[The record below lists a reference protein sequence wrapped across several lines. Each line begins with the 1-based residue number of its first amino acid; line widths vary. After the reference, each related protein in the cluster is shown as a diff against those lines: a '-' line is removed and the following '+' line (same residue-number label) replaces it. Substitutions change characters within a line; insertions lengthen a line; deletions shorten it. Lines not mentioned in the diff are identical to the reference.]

1 MKLTTTMRLAIAMA
15 ALVVTDAIGGVLAV
29 TSDVNTWA
37 EAWGS
42 EALLAA
48 PLPMLV
54 AQVVCTVVAVRSEKR
69 WAAVPAYLLALACFV
84 SVISGFFD
92 GGLGNDELSGG
103 LVAFQVVLLAV
114 TGVVGVLAALRGRE
128 LQRG

>member
-1 MKLTTTMRLAIAMA
+1 MTTTTARRLANAMA
-15 ALVVTDAIGGVLAV
+15 ALVATDAVGGVLAV
-29 TSDVNTWA
+29 TSDVNTWT

-42 EALLAA
+42 KALLAA
-48 PLPMLV
+48 PLPMIV
-54 AQVVCTVVAVRSEKR
+54 AQVVCTVVAVRSRKR
-69 WAAVPAYLLALACFV
+69 WAAVPAYLLALACIV

-103 LVAFQVVLLAV
+103 LVAFQVVLLTV

-128 LQRG
+128 LLRR

>member
-1 MKLTTTMRLAIAMA
+1 MAMGVLVA
-15 ALVVTDAIGGVLAV
+15 ADAAGGVLAV
-29 TSDVNTWA
+29 TIGVSTWV

-48 PLPMLV
+48 PLPMTV
-54 AQVVCTVVAVRSEKR
+54 AQVVCTVVAVRSDKR

-84 SVISGFFD
+84 SVMSGFFD

-103 LVAFQVVLLAV
+103 LVAFQVVLLTV